1 MLRKS
6 IKYKRQTNLHKTK
19 TKASTKSEF
28 KFTNVKKEL
37 REFIKQCYML
47 LGFSVLLL

>member
-1 MLRKS
+1 MLSKN

-19 TKASTKSEF
+19 KPSTKSEL
-28 KFTNVKKEL
+28 KLTNVKKEI
-37 REFIKQCYML
+37 REFIKQGYML